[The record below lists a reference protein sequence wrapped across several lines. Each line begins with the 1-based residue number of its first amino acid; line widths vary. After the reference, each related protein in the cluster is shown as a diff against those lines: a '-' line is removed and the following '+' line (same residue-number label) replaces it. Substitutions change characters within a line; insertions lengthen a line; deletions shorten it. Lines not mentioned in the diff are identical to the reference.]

1 MLGVLIVN
9 VILSEPL
16 SFILFFPPKV
26 TWLEVMWH
34 FQSGNGNFQPT
45 FDAIDA
51 IKPAVH
57 MLLHKS
63 S

>member
-9 VILSEPL
+9 VILSETL

-26 TWLEVMWH
+26 IWLEVMWH

-51 IKPAVH
+51 IKLAVH